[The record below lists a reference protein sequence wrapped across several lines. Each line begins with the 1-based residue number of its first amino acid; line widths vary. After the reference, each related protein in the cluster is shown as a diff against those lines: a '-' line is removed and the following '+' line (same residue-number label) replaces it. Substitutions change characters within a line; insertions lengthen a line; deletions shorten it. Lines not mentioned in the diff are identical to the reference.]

1 MSDSL
6 GPLFRTKRFLPLFV
20 TQFLGALNDN
30 LFKNALTILV
40 LFRIADQAGENGQI
54 LVTIA
59 AGIFILPFFLLSATA
74 GQLAD
79 KCEKA
84 GMIRIIKF
92 CEIVVM
98 GLGAAALLLGDVNF
112 LLGVLFLMGCQ
123 SSFFGPVKYSIL
135 PDHLKE
141 EELVA
146 GNALVETGTFLA
158 ILLGTIGGSILILRD
173 NGSTIVSIMVITLA
187 VLGWLAS
194 LKIPPAAAPM
204 PDLRI
209 NPNIFGETW
218 RIVATAASQRDI
230 FLCILGISW
239 TWLAGAT
246 FLTQLPAFSKDV
258 LGANEQVVTL
268 FLTTF
273 SLGVGIGSLWCNK
286 LLDGEISAK
295 YVPFGALGVTLF
307 SADLYFASAS
317 LPATTAPLMGVA
329 EFLRHGNHWR
339 IVIDLLGIA
348 IATGIYTVPLYA
360 ILQTRADE
368 AQRSRII
375 AANNIMNALFMV
387 TGAVAASIMLALNFS
402 VPSVFLVVAL
412 ANCVVAIYVVQLLPD
427 HVFKALFAAIFK
439 TLYRVE
445 IKGLE
450 NYRAAGTRAVIVA
463 NHVSM
468 IDALLLGTF
477 LPGKPT
483 FAIDTHIA
491 RKWWVKPFL
500 MLGEALPV
508 DPTSPLATKTMI
520 KAVKEGRHCVIF
532 PEGRLTV
539 TGALMK
545 VYEGPGMIAEKADAT
560 IVPVRIDGP
569 QYTSFSRLRGK
580 LRLRWFPKIRIT
592 ILPPQKFDAPQAE
605 SARERR
611 QMTGLK
617 LYDLMATLIF
627 ETSNSGQTL
636 WNALLDARHVQGG
649 RAIIVEDLERT
660 PISFNRL
667 ILNGVILG
675 RKLAGLTRPAEAV
688 GMMLPNSV
696 GGATAFFALQS
707 IGRVPAMLN
716 FSTGLKNMQ
725 AACQAAE
732 LKSVLTSRRFVEMAK
747 LDDIIE
753 ALSKQVTIL
762 YLEDIRD
769 TIGLGDKLCGLIL
782 SRFPRAFPWTRLVD
796 ADEPAVILFTSG
808 SEGTPKGVVLS
819 HRNLNANR
827 HQLAARIDFSPT
839 DIVFNALP
847 IFHSFGLTG
856 GMLLPILS
864 GIRTFLYPS
873 PLHYRIIPAMV
884 YDSNATILFGTDTFL
899 TGYAKVAHGYDFYS
913 VRYIFAG
920 AEKVRDETRRIW
932 SEKFGIRIFEGYG
945 ATETSPAL
953 ATNSPMHYKAGAVG
967 RFLPGIDYEIEP
979 VPGIDE
985 GGKLIVSGPNIMKGY
1000 LRAENPGVLEAPENN
1015 RYDTGDI
1022 IDIDGQGFVT
1032 IKGRAKRF
1040 AKIAGEMVSLSAVES
1055 QAAAVWPD
1063 HAHAV
1068 VSLPDARKGEQ
1079 LVLLTE
1085 NEAAARDALL
1095 AHAKSNGIVELMVP
1109 REIHPV
1115 EKIPVLGTGKLDYE
1129 AIKNMAVSLVA

>member
-6 GPLFRTKRFLPLFV
+6 GALFKTKRFVPLFA

-30 LFKNALTILV
+30 IFKNALTILV
-40 LFRIADQAGENGQI
+40 LFRLAEQSGANGQI

-59 AGIFILPFFLLSATA
+59 AGIFILPFFLFSATA

-92 CEIVVM
+92 CEILIM
-98 GLGAAALLLGDVNF
+98 ILGSIALFLGDINF
-112 LLGVLFLMGCQ
+112 LLAILFLMGTQ

-141 EELVA
+141 NELVA

-158 ILLGTIGGSILILRD
+158 ILLGTIGGGLLILID
-173 NGSTIVSIMVITLA
+173 HGPHIVSGFVIVLA
-187 VLGWLAS
+187 VLGWLVS
-194 LKIPPAAAPM
+194 LKIPRAAAPM
-204 PDLRI
+204 PGLRI
-209 NPNIFGETW
+209 NPNIVGETW
-218 RIVATAASQRDI
+218 NIVRTAASQRDL

-268 FLTTF
+268 FLTIF
-273 SLGVGIGSLWCNK
+273 SVGVGIGSLWCNK
-286 LLDGEISAK
+286 LLAGEISAK
-295 YVPFGALGVTLF
+295 FVPFGALGFTLF
-307 SADLYFASAS
+307 GIDLYFASANF
-317 LPATTAPLMGVA
+317 PTPTGPLIGA
-329 EFLRHGNHWR
+329 LDFLRHMDHWR
-339 IVIDLLGIA
+339 IVVDLLGISV
-348 IATGIYTVPLYA
+348 ATGIYIVPLYA
-360 ILQTRADE
+360 ILQTRSDE
-368 AQRSRII
+368 AQRSRTI

-387 TGAVAASIMLALNFS
+387 TGALATSVMLAADFT
-402 VPSVFLVVAL
+402 VPMVFLVLAIANSIVAL
-412 ANCVVAIYVVQLLPD
+412 YVIQLLPD
-427 HVFKALFAAIFK
+427 HIFKALFASIFK
-439 TLYRVE
+439 ALYRVE
-445 IKGLE
+445 VKGLE
-450 NYRAAGTRAVIVA
+450 NYRAAGPRAVIVA

-468 IDALLLGTF
+468 LDALLLGTF

-483 FAIDTHIA
+483 FAVDTHIA

-500 MLGEALPV
+500 MLGDALPV

-520 KAVKEGRHCVIF
+520 KAVRDNRHCVIF

-545 VYEGPGMIAEKADAT
+545 VYEGPGMIAEKADAM
-560 IVPVRIDGP
+560 IVPVRIDGA
-569 QYTSFSRLRGK
+569 QFTAFSRLRGK
-580 LRLRWFPKIRIT
+580 LRLRWFPKIKIT
-592 ILPPQKFDAPQAE
+592 ILPPQKFDAPQAG

-611 QMTGLK
+611 HKTGLK
-617 LYDLMATLIF
+617 LYDLMADLIF
-627 ETSNSGQTL
+627 QTSNSKQTL

-649 RAIIVEDLERT
+649 RAIIIEDMERK
-660 PISFNRL
+660 PVSFNRL
-667 ILNGVILG
+667 ILNAIVLG
-675 RKLAGLTRPAEAV
+675 RKLAALTGPNDAV
-688 GMMLPNSV
+688 GVMLPNSV
-696 GGATAFFALQS
+696 GGVTAFFALQA

-716 FSTGLKNMQ
+716 FSTGLKNMKV
-725 AACQAAE
+725 ACQAAE
-732 LKSVLTSRRFVEMAK
+732 LKTILTSRRFVEMAK
-747 LDDIIE
+747 LEDVIE
-753 ALSKQVTIL
+753 ALSEQATII

-769 TIGLGDKLCGLIL
+769 TIGLTDKLCGLIL
-782 SRFPRAFPWTRLVD
+782 SRFPKAFPWTRLVD
-796 ADEPAVILFTSG
+796 AEEAAVILFTSG

-827 HQLAARIDFSPT
+827 HQLAARIDFNPT
-839 DIVFNALP
+839 DTVFNALP

-873 PLHYRIIPAMV
+873 PLHYRFVPTMV
-884 YDSNATILFGTDTFL
+884 YETNATIMFGTDTFL

-920 AEKVRDETRRIW
+920 AEKVKDETRRIW
-932 SEKFGIRIFEGYG
+932 SEKFGVRILEGYG
-945 ATETSPAL
+945 ATETAPAL
-953 ATNSPMHYKAGAVG
+953 TTNSPMHYKAGSVG
-967 RFLPGIDYEIEP
+967 RFLPGIEYEIEP
-979 VPGIDE
+979 VPGIDG

-1000 LRAENPGVLEAPENN
+1000 LRAENPGVLEESENS

-1022 IDIDGQGFVT
+1022 IDLDPDGFVI

-1040 AKIAGEMVSLSAVES
+1040 AKIAGEMVSLSAVER

-1085 NEAAARDALL
+1085 AEAVGRDALL
-1095 AHAKSNGIVELMVP
+1095 VHAKANGIVELMVP
-1109 REIHPV
+1109 REIHSV

-1129 AIKNMAVSLVA
+1129 SIKAMAIELVS

>member
-1 MSDSL
+1 
-6 GPLFRTKRFLPLFV
+6 
-20 TQFLGALNDN
+20 
-30 LFKNALTILV
+30 
-40 LFRIADQAGENGQI
+40 
-54 LVTIA
+54 
-59 AGIFILPFFLLSATA
+59 
-74 GQLAD
+74 
-79 KCEKA
+79 
-84 GMIRIIKF
+84 
-92 CEIVVM
+92 
-98 GLGAAALLLGDVNF
+98 
-112 LLGVLFLMGCQ
+112 
-123 SSFFGPVKYSIL
+123 
-135 PDHLKE
+135 
-141 EELVA
+141 
-146 GNALVETGTFLA
+146 
-158 ILLGTIGGSILILRD
+158 
-173 NGSTIVSIMVITLA
+173 
-187 VLGWLAS
+187 LAS
-194 LKIPPAAAPM
+194 LSIPRAAPPM
-204 PDLRI
+204 PTLRI
-209 NPNIFGETW
+209 SPNIFGETW
-218 RIVATAASQRDI
+218 RIVRTAAANRDV
-230 FLCILGISW
+230 FLSILGISW

-273 SLGVGIGSLWCNK
+273 SIGVGIGSLWCNK
-286 LLDGEISAK
+286 LLAGEISAK

-307 SADLYFASAS
+307 SADLYFASAG
-317 LPATTAPLMGVA
+317 LPAPAAPLMGAADYLRQVA
-329 EFLRHGNHWR
+329 HWR

-387 TGAVAASIMLALNFS
+387 TGAVAASAMLAMDFS
-402 VPSVFLVVAL
+402 VPSVFLVLAV
-412 ANCVVAIYVVQLLPD
+412 ANCVVAVYVVQLLPD

-439 TLYRVE
+439 TLYRADVR
-445 IKGLE
+445 GLE
-450 NYRAAGTRAVIVA
+450 NYRAAGDRAVIVA

-468 IDALLLGTF
+468 LDALLLGAF

-500 MLGEALPV
+500 LLGEALPV

-539 TGALMK
+539 TGSLMK
-545 VYEGPGMIAEKADAT
+545 VYEGPGMIAEKADAM

-580 LRLRWFPKIRIT
+580 LRLRWFPKFRLT

-617 LYDLMATLIF
+617 LYDLMADLIF
-627 ETSNSGQTL
+627 ETSNSKQTL

-649 RAIIVEDLERT
+649 RATIVEDMERK

-667 ILNGVILG
+667 IMGAIILG
-675 RKLAGLTRPAEAV
+675 RKLAAKTRPAEPV
-688 GMMLPNSV
+688 GVMLPNSV

-725 AACQAAE
+725 TACHAAQINT
-732 LKSVLTSRRFVEMAK
+732 VLTSRRFIDMAK
-747 LDDIIE
+747 LDDIVD
-753 ALSKQVTIL
+753 ALSEQVTIL

-769 TIGLGDKLCGLIL
+769 TISLGNKLCGLIL
-782 SRFPRAFPWTRLVD
+782 SRFPRAFPWSRLVD
-796 ADEPAVILFTSG
+796 PDEAAVILFTSG

-827 HQLAARIDFSPT
+827 HQLAARIDFNPT
-839 DIVFNALP
+839 DTVFNALP

-899 TGYAKVAHGYDFYS
+899 TGYAKVAHSYDFYS

-920 AEKVRDETRRIW
+920 AERVRDETRRIW
-932 SEKFGIRIFEGYG
+932 SEKFGIRIMEGYG
-945 ATETSPAL
+945 ATETSPVL
-953 ATNSPMHYKAGAVG
+953 ATNSPMHFKAGAVG
-967 RFLPGIDYEIEP
+967 RFLPGIRYEIEP
-979 VPGIDE
+979 VPGIEE

-1000 LRAENPGVLEAPENN
+1000 LRAENPGVLEPAEGN

-1022 IDIDGQGFVT
+1022 IDIDAQGFAT

-1085 NEAAARDALL
+1085 NAAAARDALL

-1129 AIKNMAVSLVA
+1129 TIKTIATSLMA